1 MPPQGNTDATKDR
14 RRERNKVLA
23 RKTRCKKKA
32 EFESLR
38 KQLVKLQGEN
48 QKLKD
53 MIQGTGNRPEVRA
66 RTPCCVRACAW

>member
-1 MPPQGNTDATKDR
+1 M
-14 RRERNKVLA
+14 LA

-48 QKLKD
+48 QQLKD
-53 MIQGTGNRPEVRA
+53 MIQGTGGQPQVRGVGNGA
-66 RTPCCVRACAW
+66 VCAENANECE